1 MSLHEPIQPLREPAP
16 ERRKPVVLILDD
28 VIENVKVL
36 GSLLGRDKYS
46 LLLASSGEQAIQM
59 ALSNAPDVLLLDV
72 MVPDIDG
79 ISVCRYLKAME
90 RFAHVPII
98 FLTANA
104 DPRDIS
110 LAYDAGGADYV
121 LKPFH
126 AKELRVRVETHLEIK
141 FMRDRL
147 ANAEALLTRAFRLAN
162 VQGDEAKA
170 LAPFLGELRNFLGN
184 QKVSELESWNVD

>member
-1 MSLHEPIQPLREPAP
+1 VI
-16 ERRKPVVLILDD
+16 LILDD
-28 VIENVKVL
+28 VVENVKVL
-36 GSLLGRDKYS
+36 GSILGRDKYS

-59 ALSNAPDVLLLDV
+59 ALSNLPDVLLLDV

-79 ISVCRYLKAME
+79 ISVCRYLKAIE

-104 DPRDIS
+104 DPKDIS

-141 FMRDRL
+141 LMRDRL
-147 ANAEALLTRAFRLAN
+147 QRAEELLLHSYNFARSGWKDSSKTVPFIMELE
-162 VQGDEAKA
+162 GFLKA
-170 LAPFLGELRNFLGN
+170 SPKA
-184 QKVSELESWNVD
+184 SELES